1 MDEFE
6 KVEKLRQR
14 ANVSYEEAKEALRN
28 SNGDLLD
35 AMIYLE
41 KQGKTTPGQET
52 VERCEGTVEKSV
64 PACCGKK
71 EERRENARKE
81 CGKFKDFCAKM
92 WVKGNDNEFVMERRE
107 NTIIRIPVWV
117 FVVLVIFTFE
127 IALPAMLVSL
137 FFDCRYHFEGK
148 DNLDKVNDVMN
159 QAGDAAEKIKADLFT
174 KEQ

>member
-1 MDEFE
+1 MF
-6 KVEKLRQR
+6 RWPQ
-14 ANVSYEEAKEALRN
+14 
-28 SNGDLLD
+28 
-35 AMIYLE
+35 
-41 KQGKTTPGQET
+41 
-52 VERCEGTVEKSV
+52 
-64 PACCGKK
+64 
-71 EERRENARKE
+71 
-81 CGKFKDFCAKM
+81 
-92 WVKGNDNEFVMERRE
+92 
-107 NTIIRIPVWV
+107 TIIRIPVWV